1 LGYEATVGGA
11 IPLINLYRDNLEIN
25 RVDSIY
31 GILNGTSNYILTK
44 MFEEGVG
51 IGTALKEAQELGI
64 AETNPS
70 YDIDGVDTCSK
81 ACVYLQTP

>member
-1 LGYEATVGGA
+1 
-11 IPLINLYRDNLEIN
+11 
-25 RVDSIY
+25 
-31 GILNGTSNYILTK
+31 

-70 YDIDGVDTCSK
+70 YDIDGVDTW
-81 ACVYLQTP
+81 Q